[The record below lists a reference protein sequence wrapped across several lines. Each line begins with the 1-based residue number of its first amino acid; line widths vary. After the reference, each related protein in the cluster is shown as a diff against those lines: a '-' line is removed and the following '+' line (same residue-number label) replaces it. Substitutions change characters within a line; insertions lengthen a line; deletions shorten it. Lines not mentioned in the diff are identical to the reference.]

1 MAAGAGMNDSCLPA
15 AAFVPD
21 AGRKVNFSIYAEFGS
36 LQKERVLQQAGQLQC
51 TYLTNSVT
59 MVTSPT
65 HPSIF
70 RACAN
75 N

>member
-1 MAAGAGMNDSCLPA
+1 MNDSCLPA
-15 AAFVPD
+15 A
-21 AGRKVNFSIYAEFGS
+21 GVNFSIYAEFGS
-36 LQKERVLQQAGQLQC
+36 LQKERVLQPLPSTLLFKNA
-51 TYLTNSVT
+51 VT